1 MRLGLRRWLR
11 GAQILFLVMFAVVAK
26 THADGAEQRAM
37 TLWDQPMPV
46 PSFRFTDDVGRSLS
60 LEDFQGK
67 IVLLNLWAT
76 WCAPCRKEMPT
87 LDRLSHELGGPE
99 FQIVP
104 LSIDRA
110 GVEAVR
116 RFYDKSGIS
125 GLGLY
130 VDTPGAAIRALKLD
144 GLPTTLLIDR
154 NGQELGRITGPAE
167 WDSAE
172 MVGLIKSFIASPS
185 NRSQKG

>member
-1 MRLGLRRWLR
+1 
-11 GAQILFLVMFAVVAK
+11 
-26 THADGAEQRAM
+26 
-37 TLWDQPMPV
+37 
-46 PSFRFTDDVGRSLS
+46 
-60 LEDFQGK
+60 
-67 IVLLNLWAT
+67 
-76 WCAPCRKEMPT
+76 MPT
-87 LDRLSHELGGPE
+87 LDRLSQELGGPE
-99 FQIVP
+99 FEIVP

-116 RFYDKSGIS
+116 QFYDKAGIS

-130 VDTPGAAIRALKLD
+130 VDTAGAATRALKLD

-185 NRSQKG
+185 NGSQKG

>member
-1 MRLGLRRWLR
+1 MVNIRRWFR
-11 GAQILFLVMFAVVAK
+11 GVQTLSLAMFALVAG
-26 THADGAEQRAM
+26 TRAGEAEQRAM
-37 TLWDQPMPV
+37 TIWDQPMPV
-46 PSFRFTDDVGRSLS
+46 FSFSFIDDVGRSLS
-60 LEDFQGK
+60 LEDFRGK
-67 IVLLNLWAT
+67 IVLLNVWAT

-87 LDRLSHELGGPE
+87 LDRLSQELGGPE

-116 RFYDKSGIS
+116 RFYAKTGIS
-125 GLGLY
+125 GLGVY
-130 VDTPGAAIRALKLD
+130 VDTAGAATRALKLD

-154 NGQELGRITGPAE
+154 HGQELGRVTGPAE
-167 WDSAE
+167 WDGAD

>member
-1 MRLGLRRWLR
+1 
-11 GAQILFLVMFAVVAK
+11 MFALVAG
-26 THADGAEQRAM
+26 TRASEVSQRAM
-37 TLWDQPMPV
+37 TLRDQPMSV
-46 PSFRFTDDVGRSLS
+46 PSFRFTDEARRSLS
-60 LEDFQGK
+60 IEDFQGK
-67 IVLLNLWAT
+67 IVLLNVWAT

-87 LDRLSHELGGPE
+87 LDRLSQELGGPE

-116 RFYDKSGIS
+116 RFYAKTGIS
-125 GLGLY
+125 GLGVY
-130 VDTPGAAIRALKLD
+130 VDKADAATRALKLD

-185 NRSQKG
+185 NGSQKG

>member
-1 MRLGLRRWLR
+1 MLSVRRRLR
-11 GAQILFLVMFAVVAK
+11 GAQTLFLVMFALVAG
-26 THADGAEQRAM
+26 THADEVERRAM

-46 PSFRFTDDVGRSLS
+46 PSFRFTDDAGRSLN

-67 IVLLNLWAT
+67 IVLLNVWAT

-87 LDRLSHELGGPE
+87 LDRLSQELGGRE
-99 FQIVP
+99 FQVVP
-104 LSIDRA
+104 LAIDRA

-116 RFYDKSGIS
+116 RFYDKTGIS

-130 VDTPGAAIRALKLD
+130 VDTASAATRALKLD

-154 NGQELGRITGPAE
+154 KGQEIGRITGPAE
-167 WDSAE
+167 WDSPQ

-185 NRSQKG
+185 NQLQKG